1 MMNDVQF
8 DILDELY
15 FVISF
20 DDLLKSLDL
29 ESEVLLENLKEM
41 VKKGWV
47 KCFEIETEL
56 ESSSISFDDSKFKN
70 YFFLA
75 TKKGL
80 FVHNT
85 T

>member
-1 MMNDVQF
+1 MNDVQF

-20 DDLLKSLDL
+20 DDLLKTLDL
-29 ESEVLLENLKEM
+29 ESEVVLVNLKDM

-47 KCFEIETEL
+47 KCFEKETEL
-56 ESSSISFDDSKFKN
+56 ATSEVSFDDISFKN

-80 FVHNT
+80 FAHNT
-85 T
+85 A